1 MQIAPTLFRFT
12 VDALD
17 EGPSHREIRW
27 ATPTAGAAGSGAAQ
41 ETGGGAAQETG
52 GGAIDGA
59 DATTHAAIAMH
70 DSAVADAVS
79 SGDAGY
85 GWQKRGGSE
94 GEVNA
99 PGGQHAQHGTAAL
112 VESMIAPQ

>member
-27 ATPTAGAAGSGAAQ
+27 ATPTAGAAGS
-41 ETGGGAAQETG
+41 GAAQETG